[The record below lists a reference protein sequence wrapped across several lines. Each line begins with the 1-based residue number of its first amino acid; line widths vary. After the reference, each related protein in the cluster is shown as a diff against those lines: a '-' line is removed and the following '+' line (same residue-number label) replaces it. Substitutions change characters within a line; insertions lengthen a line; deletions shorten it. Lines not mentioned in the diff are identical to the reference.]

1 MTRQNS
7 RSQTEPQKDNLHP
20 KKVAPPTRRWA
31 ERVGGGHA
39 APPGAPALMQVA
51 RVWCG
56 AVIAIAA
63 LAYLTQ
69 ATQHPLLLGSF
80 GATCVLV
87 FGFPDSPFSQ
97 PRNVIGGHVLS
108 SLTGLI
114 FISVLGVTWWSAAL
128 ALATAIAVMQLTR
141 TVHPPAGSNPV
152 IIMLTHASWP
162 FLLNPTLTG
171 AVILSAIGLAFHTLT
186 RKAPYPTYW

>member
-1 MTRQNS
+1 MTN
-7 RSQTEPQKDNLHP
+7 D
-20 KKVAPPTRRWA
+20 APHTPNASPTNDPRPETPGAPLRRWGM
-31 ERVGGGHA
+31 RIGGGHA
-39 APPGAPALMQVA
+39 APPGAPSLIHVA

-56 AVIAIAA
+56 ALIAIAA
-63 LAYLTQ
+63 LAFLTET
-69 ATQHPLLLGSF
+69 TQHPLLLGSF

-108 SLTGLI
+108 SFTGLV

-171 AVILSAIGLAFHTLT
+171 AVILSAIALAFHTLT

>member
-1 MTRQNS
+1 MTNTPARDQA
-7 RSQTEPQKDNLHP
+7 SQDKNRTHP
-20 KKVAPPTRRWA
+20 DTPTHLPRRWMD
-31 ERVGGGHA
+31 RVAGGHGHPPD
-39 APPGAPALMQVA
+39 APSLMHIA
-51 RVWCG
+51 RAWCG
-56 AVIAIAA
+56 VLIAIAA
-63 LAYLTQ
+63 LAYLTE
-69 ATQHPLLLGSF
+69 ATRHPLLLGSF

-108 SLTGLI
+108 SFTGLL
-114 FISVLGVTWWSAAL
+114 FISVFGVTWWSAAL
-128 ALATAIAVMQLTR
+128 ALATAIAAMQLTR

-171 AVILSAIGLAFHTLT
+171 AVILSAIALAFHVLT
-186 RKAPYPTYW
+186 RKAPYPIYW